1 MGSSRPKLGCSVVNT
16 EFVPG
21 CSAKG
26 KTIAKNWRWSFI
38 YHWCIIISTGKY
50 MNWHLQPIDTSLEA
64 FQSDLKTG
72 LSQTEADSRLTKY
85 GRNELVEKSGRTP
98 LKIFWEQITTTMV
111 LILIAAAVVAGLLGD
126 TKNTIAITAIVLLY
140 AILGFVQEYRA
151 EQAISALKKLS
162 VPNVRVLRDG
172 SLKEI
177 SAHELVPGDI
187 IQLEAGNVLSADVR
201 LLEAINL
208 RIQEAAL
215 TGESEPV
222 EKQTA
227 VLSGES
233 LPLGDRSN
241 MGYMSTIIT
250 QGRGLAL
257 VVTTGMQTELGKI
270 ADLIQ
275 QSDAGQTPLQKRLD
289 SLGKNL
295 AIIGVVIA
303 VFIAVLGLLRG
314 DELRHMLLTA
324 VSIAVAIVPEGLPA
338 VVTITLAL
346 GAQRMLKQN
355 ALIRKLPAVE
365 TLGSVTVICSD
376 KTGTLTENRMTVV
389 VLDVAGHE
397 LDLSEEMDKQGS
409 VHKVNV
415 EGNQSAASL
424 SLLAI
429 GGTLCNDAQ
438 LVNTGDGGFHTLGD
452 PTEGALVATAA
463 KMGFWKSTLNSSF
476 PRAAELP
483 FDSERKRMTTVHHLE
498 QYDPTILA
506 GLEIGS
512 HRYIA
517 FTKGSVDGLLGLSNQ
532 VWVNGQTQR
541 MDDSFKVRIEAAN
554 DRLAKKGMRV
564 LGVAFR
570 LINQIPEVIQMDL
583 EQNLTFI
590 GLFGMI
596 DPPREEVR
604 DAVAITKSA
613 GIRTVMITGD
623 HPLTAAEIARQLGII
638 GTESNR
644 FASRH
649 SHSQRQETLDS
660 IKVLT
665 GVEIENL
672 SFDELKNV
680 VDDVQVFARVS
691 PEHKLKIVK
700 ALQERGH
707 IVSMTGDGVNDAPA
721 LKRADIG
728 VAMGITGT
736 DVSKE
741 AADMVLL
748 DDNFATI
755 VSAVKEGRTIYD
767 NIRKFV
773 RFSVAGNI
781 GKVLVMLLAPF
792 LGKPLPLLPLQL
804 LWLNLLT
811 DGLLGLGIG
820 VENPEADTM
829 KRPPYSPKE
838 GVFSRGAGLQV
849 IWVGAMIGAL
859 ALGLGS
865 WYYFT
870 GREQWQTMVFTF
882 LAFAQ
887 VFQALASR
895 SEKDSIFKL
904 RLMSNLLL
912 AGMSALVVGLQLMV
926 LYVPFLAEFFSVKAL
941 SLCDLSIA
949 IAGGIVVLVVM
960 EVGKKIKILKSA

>member
-1 MGSSRPKLGCSVVNT
+1 M
-16 EFVPG
+16 
-21 CSAKG
+21 
-26 KTIAKNWRWSFI
+26 I
-38 YHWCIIISTGKY
+38 
-50 MNWHLQPIDTSLEA
+50 WHTKPIETSLTELG
-64 FQSDLKTG
+64 SDLSRG
-72 LSQTEADSRLTKY
+72 LSPSEAEARLAKF
-85 GRNELVEKSGRTP
+85 GRNELVEKGGRTP
-98 LKIFWEQITTTMV
+98 LKIFWEQITATMV

-126 TKNTIAITAIVLLY
+126 TKNTIAIGAIVLLY
-140 AILGFVQEYRA
+140 AVLGFVQEYRA
-151 EQAISALKKLS
+151 EQAIAALKKLS
-162 VPNVRVLRDG
+162 VPEVRVFRDG
-172 SLKEI
+172 KLVPL
-177 SAHELVPGDI
+177 SARDLVPGDI
-187 IQLEAGNVLSADVR
+187 LQLEAGNVLPADVR
-201 LLEAINL
+201 LLEAVNL
-208 RIQEAAL
+208 RVQEAAL
-215 TGESEPV
+215 TGESEAV

-227 VLSGES
+227 ALSGDN
-233 LPLGDRSN
+233 LPLGDRRN
-241 MGYMSTIIT
+241 MGYMGTIVT

-257 VVTTGMQTELGKI
+257 VVATGMQTELGKI

-275 QSDAGQTPLQKRLD
+275 KSGSEETPLQKRLD
-289 SLGKNL
+289 ALGKTL
-295 AIIGVVIA
+295 AVIGVIIA

-314 DELRHMLLTA
+314 DELRHMLLTG
-324 VSIAVAIVPEGLPA
+324 VSVAVAIVPEGLPA

-389 VLDVAGHE
+389 VLDVANHA
-397 LDLSEEMDKQGS
+397 LDLTEEMDRSGS
-409 VHKVNV
+409 FTATR
-415 EGNQSAASL
+415 GLGAPAQSAL
-424 SLLAI
+424 SLTAI
-429 GGTLCNDAQ
+429 GGALCNDAR
-438 LVNTGDGGFHTLGD
+438 LVDEGDDRFHTLGD
-452 PTEGALVATAA
+452 PTEGALVAAA
-463 KMGFWKSTLNSSF
+463 ARMGYWKSSLDSSF

-483 FDSERKRMTTVHHLE
+483 FDSERKRMTTVHHLG
-498 QYDPTILA
+498 QFDSTTLA
-506 GLEIGS
+506 GLDIGN

-517 FTKGSVDGLLGLSNQ
+517 FTKGSVDGLLGLSSQ
-532 VWVNGQTQR
+532 VWADDKTVP
-541 MDDSFKVRIEAAN
+541 MDAGWKSRIEAAN
-554 DRLAKKGMRV
+554 DQLAKKGMRV

-570 LINQIPEVIQMDL
+570 LMDSIPDVIQTDL

-596 DPPREEVR
+596 DPPRAEVR

-623 HPLTAAEIARQLGII
+623 HPLTAVEIARQLGIAEN
-638 GTESNR
+638 GR
-644 FASRH
+644 
-649 SHSQRQETLDS
+649 
-660 IKVLT
+660 VLT
-665 GVEIENL
+665 GAEIENL

-680 VDDVQVFARVS
+680 VEDVRVFARVS
-691 PEHKLKIVK
+691 PEHKLKIVQ

-741 AADMVLL
+741 AADMVLI

-755 VSAVKEGRTIYD
+755 VSAVKEGRVIYD

-792 LGKPLPLLPLQL
+792 LGKPIPLLPLQL

-820 VENPEADTM
+820 VENAESDTM
-829 KRPPYSPKE
+829 KRQPYSPKE
-838 GVFSRGAGLQV
+838 GVFSRGAGVQV
-849 IWVGAMIGAL
+849 MWVGAMIGGL

-895 SEKDSIFKL
+895 SSKDSLFKL
-904 RLMSNLLL
+904 RLMSNPTL
-912 AGMSALVVGLQLMV
+912 AGMAALVATLQLAV
-926 LYVPFLAEFFSVKAL
+926 IYVPSLAEFFGVKSL

-949 IAGGIVVLVVM
+949 ITGGIVVFAVM
-960 EVGKKIKILKSA
+960 ELEKKLKSK

>member
-1 MGSSRPKLGCSVVNT
+1 
-16 EFVPG
+16 
-21 CSAKG
+21 
-26 KTIAKNWRWSFI
+26 
-38 YHWCIIISTGKY
+38 
-50 MNWHLQPIDTSLEA
+50 MNWHLQSIDSSLEA
-64 FQSDLKTG
+64 LQTDLKTG
-72 LSQTEADSRLTKY
+72 LSQTESESRLTKY
-85 GRNELVEKSGRTP
+85 GRNELIEKSGRTP
-98 LKIFWEQITTTMV
+98 FKIFWEQITATMV

-172 SLKEI
+172 ALKEM
-177 SAHELVPGDI
+177 SARELVPGDM
-187 IQLEAGNVLSADVR
+187 IQLEAGNVLPADVR
-201 LLEAINL
+201 LLEAVNL

-227 VLSGES
+227 ALSGDG
-233 LPLGDRSN
+233 LPLGDRLN
-241 MGYMSTIIT
+241 MGYMGTMVT
-250 QGRGLAL
+250 QGRGMAL
-257 VVTTGMQTELGKI
+257 VIATGMQTELGKI

-275 QSDAGQTPLQKRLD
+275 QSDTGQTPLQKRLD
-289 SLGKNL
+289 TLGKNL
-295 AIIGVVIA
+295 AIVGVVIA

-324 VSIAVAIVPEGLPA
+324 VSVAVAIVPEGLPA

-397 LDLSEEMDKQGS
+397 LDLTEEMDKHGS
-409 VHKVNV
+409 VRKVAI
-415 EGNQSAASL
+415 EENQNAASL

-438 LVNTGDGGFHTLGD
+438 LINTGDGGFHTLGD
-452 PTEGALVATAA
+452 PTEGSLVAAAA
-463 KMGFWKSTLNSSF
+463 KMGFWKSTLDSSF

-506 GLEIGS
+506 GLEIGD

-532 VWVNGQTQR
+532 VWVNGQLQR
-541 MDDSFKVRIEAAN
+541 MDANFKVRVEAAN
-554 DRLAKKGMRV
+554 ERLAKKGMRV

-570 LINQIPEVIQMDL
+570 MMNQIPEVIQTDL

-623 HPLTAAEIARQLGII
+623 HPLTASEIARQLGII
-638 GTESNR
+638 SQAAES
-644 FASRH
+644 
-649 SHSQRQETLDS
+649 
-660 IKVLT
+660 KVLT
-665 GVEIENL
+665 GAEIENL

-680 VDDVQVFARVS
+680 VDEVQVFARVS
-691 PEHKLKIVK
+691 PEHKLKIVQ

-748 DDNFATI
+748 DDNFSTI

-792 LGKPLPLLPLQL
+792 LGKPIPLLPLQL

-811 DGLLGLGIG
+811 DGLLGLGMG
-820 VENPEADTM
+820 VENAESDTM

-838 GVFSRGAGLQV
+838 GVFSRGAGVQV
-849 IWVGAMIGAL
+849 IWVGALIGAL

-887 VFQALASR
+887 VFQAWASR
-895 SEKDSIFKL
+895 SATDSFFKL
-904 RLMSNLLL
+904 RIMSNPLL

-926 LYVPFLAEFFSVKAL
+926 LYVPFLAEFFGVKAL

-949 IAGGIVVLVVM
+949 IAGGIVVLIVM
-960 EVGKKIKILKSA
+960 EVEKWLKRK

>member
-1 MGSSRPKLGCSVVNT
+1 
-16 EFVPG
+16 
-21 CSAKG
+21 
-26 KTIAKNWRWSFI
+26 
-38 YHWCIIISTGKY
+38 
-50 MNWHLQPIDTSLEA
+50 MNWHLQNIESTLAALQTQPE
-64 FQSDLKTG
+64 TG
-72 LSQTEADSRLTKY
+72 LSQTEADARLTKY
-85 GRNELVEKSGRTP
+85 GRNELVEKGGRTP
-98 LKIFWEQITTTMV
+98 LKILWEQFTATMV

-126 TKNTIAITAIVLLY
+126 LKNTIAISAIVVLY

-151 EQAISALKKLS
+151 EQAIAALKKLS
-162 VPNVRVLRDG
+162 VPNVRVMRDG
-172 SLKEI
+172 VLKEL
-177 SAHELVPGDI
+177 SARELVPGDI
-187 IQLEAGNVLSADVR
+187 VQLEAGNVLPADVR
-201 LLEAINL
+201 LLEAVNL

-227 VLSGES
+227 KLSGEG
-233 LPLGDRSN
+233 LPLGDRRN
-241 MGYMSTIIT
+241 MAYMGTIVV

-257 VVTTGMQTELGKI
+257 AVATGMQTELGKI

-275 QSDAGQTPLQKRLD
+275 QSGSEETPLQKRLD
-289 SLGKNL
+289 QLGKNL
-295 AIIGVVIA
+295 AVVGVVIA
-303 VFIAVLGLLRG
+303 VIIAVLGLLRG

-324 VSIAVAIVPEGLPA
+324 VSVAVAIVPEGLPA

-389 VLDVAGHE
+389 ILDVADHA
-397 LDLSEEMDKQGS
+397 LDLTEEMDRSGS
-409 VHKVNV
+409 FTATRNLGVPA
-415 EGNQSAASL
+415 QSAL
-424 SLLAI
+424 SLTAI
-429 GGTLCNDAQ
+429 GGALCNDAR
-438 LVNTGDGGFHTLGD
+438 LIDEGDDRYHTLGD
-452 PTEGALVATAA
+452 PTEGALVVSAA
-463 KMGFWKSTLNSSF
+463 KMGYWKSSLDSSF

-483 FDSERKRMTTVHHLE
+483 FDSERKRMTTVHHLG
-498 QYDPTILA
+498 QYDPTTLA
-506 GLEIGS
+506 GLEIGD

-517 FTKGSVDGLLGLSNQ
+517 FTKGSVDGLLGVSNQ
-532 VWVNGQTQR
+532 VWVNGQAQLL
-541 MDDSFKVRIEAAN
+541 DDSFRLRIEAAN
-554 DRLAKKGMRV
+554 ERLAKKGMRV
-564 LGVAFR
+564 LGVAVR
-570 LINQIPEVIQMDL
+570 MLNQIPEIIQTDL
-583 EQNLTFI
+583 EQNLTFV

-596 DPPREEVR
+596 DPPREEVK
-604 DAVAITKSA
+604 DAVAITKTA

-623 HPLTAAEIARQLGII
+623 HPLTASEIARQLGII
-638 GTESNR
+638 PSAQAAVLGGGDG
-644 FASRH
+644 AS
-649 SHSQRQETLDS
+649 S

-665 GVEIENL
+665 GAEIENL
-672 SFDELKNV
+672 SFDELKSV
-680 VDDVQVFARVS
+680 VDEVQVFARVS
-691 PEHKLKIVK
+691 PEHKLKIVQ

-755 VSAVKEGRTIYD
+755 VAAVKEGRTIYD

-792 LGKPLPLLPLQL
+792 LGKPIPLLPLQL

-811 DGLLGLGIG
+811 DGLLGLGMG
-820 VENPEADTM
+820 VEAPERDTM
-829 KRPPYSPKE
+829 NRPPYSPKE
-838 GVFSRGAGLQV
+838 GVFSRGAGPQV
-849 IWVGAMIGAL
+849 IWVGALIGAL
-859 ALGLGS
+859 ALGLGA
-865 WYYFT
+865 WYYYS

-895 SEKDSIFKL
+895 SANESIFKMGL
-904 RLMSNLLL
+904 FGNKLL
-912 AGMSALVVGLQLMV
+912 AWMVFTVVALQLIV
-926 LYVPFLAEFFSVKAL
+926 IYVPFMSSFFGVVPLSGIDLLVAIGTGAL
-941 SLCDLSIA
+941 
-949 IAGGIVVLVVM
+949 VLVAM
-960 EVGKKIKILKSA
+960 ELEKVFKK